1 MIMIATLAALLRRLL
16 DLGAEASVMEEGL
29 QLSCGGLGLAS
40 YGIPVAPVWLPEAL
54 LRERLAPSRQR
65 DDIEL

>member
-1 MIMIATLAALLRRLL
+1 MITIATLAALLRRLL

-54 LRERLAPSRQR
+54 LREGLVPSRQQ
-65 DDIEL
+65 DDPWR